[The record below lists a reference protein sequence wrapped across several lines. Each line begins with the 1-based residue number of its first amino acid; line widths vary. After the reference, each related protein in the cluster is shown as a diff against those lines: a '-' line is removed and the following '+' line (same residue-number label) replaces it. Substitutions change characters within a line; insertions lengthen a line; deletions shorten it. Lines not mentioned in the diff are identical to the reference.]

1 MFYSY
6 FISCRILV
14 GNKHGWQV
22 IPGFSKPLPSLFK
35 FLMVA
40 CPQMSAPWTLLI
52 FSSLLDG
59 RSLGQVKLEK
69 LMSFKILYEE
79 VIVEIL
85 LRLPVKSL
93 VRFKCV
99 SKRWLSLISDPRFAE
114 WHFKRASEHAQRV
127 LFSSRTEVRFLDF
140 NELFRDS
147 TALKQLV
154 VPFKQPNRR
163 VRILGTCNGLVCV
176 SLYNHKDF
184 YLWNPS
190 TAVYR
195 KLPDPWIKQ
204 SGDTHTY
211 RDGFGYDLS
220 SDDYKILVATCHDD
234 SLVTAAQV
242 LVFSLKTNS
251 WRHIQHPGLGY
262 PYACIFSSRW
272 ESAGTLCNGALHWK
286 VHLAEPYFCDSII
299 AFDLSEEKF
308 RKVPMPMD
316 EGIYIHD
323 LRNLGGRLYFTC
335 CRNLHSELWRMM
347 EYGAQESWARL
358 YTVSFY
364 QHPVVPL
371 CWSGDQLVAFYL
383 GMWIDEVYCWRRG
396 SWMVFG
402 LR

>member
-1 MFYSY
+1 
-6 FISCRILV
+6 
-14 GNKHGWQV
+14 
-22 IPGFSKPLPSLFK
+22 
-35 FLMVA
+35 MVA
-40 CPQMSAPWTLLI
+40 YPQMSAPWTLLI

-69 LMSFKILYEE
+69 LMSFKNLYEE
-79 VIVEIL
+79 VVVEIL

-93 VRFKCV
+93 VRFRCV
-99 SKRWLSLISDPRFAE
+99 SKRWLSLISDPRFEE

-127 LFSSRTEVRFLDF
+127 LFSSRNEVRSLDF

-211 RDGFGYDLS
+211 RHGFGYDLS
-220 SDDYKILVATCHDD
+220 SDDYKILVATCRDD

-262 PYACIFSSRW
+262 PYECIFSSRR

-286 VHLAEPYFCDSII
+286 VHFAEPYFCDSII

-308 RKVPMPMD
+308 RNVPMAMD

-323 LRNLGGRLYFTC
+323 FRNLGGRLYFTS

-383 GMWIDEVYCWRRG
+383 GM
-396 SWMVFG
+396 
-402 LR
+402 